1 MHIAWFK
8 RDLRVWDNESFTN
21 ACKSRN
27 VMPLYIIEPELWK
40 EDDLSYRQYI
50 FLTECLK
57 DLDIELKKIGQK
69 LTIRTGD
76 ALEIFNDINTHYG
89 IEEIWSHQE
98 TWNFW
103 TFNRDLRLK
112 KWFNS
117 KNIKWNETIQ
127 NGVIRGLKDR
137 DGWSKEWQKRM
148 YAEESLPPKKI
159 KGHTYT

>member
-40 EDDLSYRQYI
+40 EEDLSYRQYI

-76 ALEIFNDINTHYG
+76 ALEIFNDIKNELKTHDLELRIQELESKFAEDFNQNTFD
-89 IEEIWSHQE
+89 EI
-98 TWNFW
+98 N
-103 TFNRDLRLK
+103 RLK
-112 KWFNS
+112 KEQ
-117 KNIKWNETIQ
+117 NIN
-127 NGVIRGLKDR
+127 
-137 DGWSKEWQKRM
+137 
-148 YAEESLPPKKI
+148 
-159 KGHTYT
+159 